1 MKAAGT
7 SADPIIIKKYANRRL
22 YNTDTS
28 SYVTLDFLSQMVK
41 DKSEFKVVDAK
52 SGNDLTRSVLTQI
65 IVEEESK
72 GETLL
77 PLSFLRQLI
86 AFYGGGMDT
95 LVPQY
100 LEHSMTAFSEQQDKW
115 RKIISGKNPGMA
127 TFEDLARNNMAMF
140 EKATKMWT
148 GGAELE
154 GQAEDG
160 TGSGDPMS
168 QMRAQMAAMQDQL
181 NKMAGKK

>member
-1 MKAAGT
+1 MKSAGT
-7 SADPIIIKKYANRRL
+7 SDDPIIIKKYANRRL

-28 SYVTLDFLSQMVK
+28 SYVTLDFLAQMVK

-52 SGNDLTRSVLTQI
+52 TGDDLTRSVLTQI

-95 LVPQY
+95 LVPRY
-100 LEHSMTAFSEQQDKW
+100 LEQSMAAFAEQQDTW
-115 RKIISGKNPGMA
+115 RQMMTGGGALP
-127 TFEDLARNNMAMF
+127 TFENMTRNNMAMF
-140 EKATKMWT
+140 EQAAKMWT
-148 GGAELE
+148 GGL
-154 GQAEDG
+154 GQAPDDAAAP
-160 TGSGDPMS
+160 TNNDLNA
-168 QMRAQMAAMQDQL
+168 MREQMAAMQAQL
-181 NKMAGKK
+181 NKLSQNK